1 MIKRNFIHFLKKSK
15 IIILLLLLLII
26 AILFYNNKTLETM
39 TINIYADQKG
49 YKLNEVPSNDVKP
62 YDKNKSTLK
71 PEPINPNDY
80 MEKADAKTASAKTTS
95 AKTAKDAKDAK
106 VAKDAKT
113 ASAKDAKIA
122 SAKELDNAIAKK
134 SSSFINS
141 FTGPISEK
149 VEPVS

>member
-1 MIKRNFIHFLKKSK
+1 MIKRSFIYFFKKS
-15 IIILLLLLLII
+15 IIIIILLLLII

-62 YDKNKSTLK
+62 YDKNKSTLE
-71 PEPINPNDY
+71 PEPINSNDY
-80 MEKADAKTASAKTTS
+80 MEKADAKTTSAKTATTKDATTKTTKDATTKTTS
-95 AKTAKDAKDAK
+95 AKE
-106 VAKDAKT
+106 V
-113 ASAKDAKIA
+113 
-122 SAKELDNAIAKK
+122 DNAIAKK

-141 FTGPISEK
+141 FTGPVSEK

>member
-1 MIKRNFIHFLKKSK
+1 
-15 IIILLLLLLII
+15 
-26 AILFYNNKTLETM
+26 M

-62 YDKNKSTLK
+62 YDKNKSTLE

-80 MEKADAKTASAKTTS
+80 MEKADAKTTSAKTATTKDATTKTTKDATTKTTS
-95 AKTAKDAKDAK
+95 AKE
-106 VAKDAKT
+106 V
-113 ASAKDAKIA
+113 
-122 SAKELDNAIAKK
+122 DNAIAKK

-141 FTGPISEK
+141 FTGPVSEK

>member
-1 MIKRNFIHFLKKSK
+1 MIKRSFIYFFKKS
-15 IIILLLLLLII
+15 IIIIILLLLII

-62 YDKNKSTLK
+62 YDKNKSTLE

-80 MEKADAKTASAKTTS
+80 MEKADAKTTSAKTATTKDATTKTTS
-95 AKTAKDAKDAK
+95 AKE
-106 VAKDAKT
+106 V
-113 ASAKDAKIA
+113 
-122 SAKELDNAIAKK
+122 DNAIAKK

-141 FTGPISEK
+141 FTGPVSEK

>member
-1 MIKRNFIHFLKKSK
+1 MIKRSFINFLKKSK
-15 IIILLLLLLII
+15 IIILLLLLLLIL

-106 VAKDAKT
+106 DAKT

-141 FTGPISEK
+141 FTGPVSEK

>member
-1 MIKRNFIHFLKKSK
+1 MIKRSFINFLKKSK
-15 IIILLLLLLII
+15 IIILLLLLLLLLIL

-80 MEKADAKTASAKTTS
+80 MEKADAKTASAKD
-95 AKTAKDAKDAK
+95 AKDAKDD
-106 VAKDAKT
+106 KDAKT

-141 FTGPISEK
+141 FTGPVSEK